1 MAQRE
6 WSHDE
11 MLVALALYCR
21 LPFGQFHKGNSEV
34 KRVAAII
41 GRTPDS
47 LAMRLSNFASQD
59 PVHKARGIKGLDGGG
74 KKVEQFWAQAT
85 ADWNRTAIETEEV
98 WQNVNAG
105 PADPL
110 ELDVTPPLG
119 PTEATKLVKVRL
131 VQNFFRRTV
140 LASYGSTCAIC
151 GIRPAQLLL
160 ASHIIPWS
168 ANDTRRADPTNG
180 LCLCALHDRAFDCG
194 LLTIDEGMR
203 IMVSSA
209 LQVAEHTP
217 IAKPQPISPLHKA
230 ALLDI
235 EGQELRPPTRFLP
248 DKAAIA
254 WHRQERFVA

>member
-6 WSHDE
+6 WSHEE

-21 LPFGQFHKGNSEV
+21 LSFGQFHKSNSEV

-85 ADWNRTAIETEEV
+85 ADWNRTAIATEEV
-98 WQNVNAG
+98 WQSVKAG
-105 PADPL
+105 PPDPPER
-110 ELDVTPPLG
+110 ELTTPLG
-119 PTEATKLVKVRL
+119 PTEVTRLVKVRL
-131 VQNFFRRTV
+131 VQTFFRRTV

-168 ANDTRRADPTNG
+168 ANETRRADPTNG

-194 LLTIDEGMR
+194 LLTIDESMR
-203 IMVSSA
+203 IMVSPT
-209 LQVAEHTP
+209 LHVTQHTST
-217 IAKPQPISPLHKA
+217 AKPQPISLLHKA

-254 WHRQERFVA
+254 WHRQTLFVA